1 MKRKR
6 FAALLAAL
14 ALCVTGCAR
23 AESAPMPGPQPSP
36 EPSPSPAA
44 SPAVEA
50 GDTFRWLCNTLTGEV
65 VSWPD
70 APGADRRL
78 VSLGREWSLFS
89 STPPGAGQTRFER
102 IATDDLLAG
111 SGQFLSAG

>member
-1 MKRKR
+1 M
-6 FAALLAAL
+6 
-14 ALCVTGCAR
+14 
-23 AESAPMPGPQPSP
+23 
-36 EPSPSPAA
+36 
-44 SPAVEA
+44 
-50 GDTFRWLCNTLTGEV
+50 
-65 VSWPD
+65 SWTD

-78 VSLGREWSLFS
+78 VSLGREWFPFS